1 VLEVISHFD
10 GGVNQSNDQKNELF
24 ASFILSQKLE
34 TSAVN
39 WWFEAVH
46 VRFQTNL
53 KSADHLMDF
62 ASNATKGGATGNK
75 NPPRWSSFLSQS
87 TGWVEP
93 ILTSLLVWDDLRSP
107 AQNLSFFAGYLAHWP
122 CNIAMVF
129 RWPI

>member
-1 VLEVISHFD
+1 MLEVISHFD
-10 GGVNQSNDQKNELF
+10 GGVNQSNDQQNELF

-34 TSAVN
+34 PSAVN

-46 VRFQTNL
+46 VRFQTTL

-75 NPPRWSSFLSQS
+75 NLPRWSLFLGQS
-87 TGWVEP
+87 TGWVEL

-107 AQNLSFFAGYLAHWP
+107 AKNLSFFAGYLRL
-122 CNIAMVF
+122 AM
-129 RWPI
+129 